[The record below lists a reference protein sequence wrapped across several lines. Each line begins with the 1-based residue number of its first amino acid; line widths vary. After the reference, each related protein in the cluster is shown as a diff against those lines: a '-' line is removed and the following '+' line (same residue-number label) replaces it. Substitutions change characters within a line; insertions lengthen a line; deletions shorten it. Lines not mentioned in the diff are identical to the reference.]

1 MQGATQGLW
10 GWAIAAVVLLLAG
23 AVIYGYNRLV
33 FHRARVA
40 AAWSDIDVQLKRRS
54 SLIPQLVACLKT
66 YMAYES
72 ATLAALTEQRQR
84 TQQHEAS
91 PAAERGVVEGQLSS
105 TLQQVFARAEAYP
118 ELKADAVF
126 LDLQRTLSEVEEHI
140 QMARRYYNGAVRA
153 LNVMVE
159 SVPSNLLA
167 KAFGFSQAAYFS
179 LDDAREGQSPT
190 LEF

>member
-1 MQGATQGLW
+1 MQGLW
-10 GWAIAAVVLLLAG
+10 GWGITAAVVAIAI
-23 AVIYGYNRLV
+23 AVVYGYNRLV

-54 SLIPQLVACLKT
+54 SLIPQLVAVLKT

-72 ATLAALTEQRQR
+72 ATLSALTEQRQR

-91 PAAERGVVEGQLSS
+91 PAAERGQVEGQLST
-105 TLQQVFARAEAYP
+105 TLQQVLARAEAYP

-126 LDLQRTLSEVEEHI
+126 LDLQQNLSAVEEHI
-140 QMARRYYNGAVRA
+140 QMARRYYNGAVRE
-153 LNVMVE
+153 LNVRVE

-167 KAFGFSQAAYFS
+167 RAFGFTQAAYFS
-179 LDDAREGQSPT
+179 LDDTRDGQSPT

>member
-1 MQGATQGLW
+1 MQGAMQGLW
-10 GWAIAAVVLLLAG
+10 GWGITAAVVVLAV
-23 AVIYGYNRLV
+23 AVIYAYNRLV

-54 SLIPQLVACLKT
+54 SLIPQLVAVLKT

-72 ATLAALTEQRQR
+72 ATLSALTEQRQR
-84 TQQHEAS
+84 TQQHESS
-91 PAAERGVVEGQLSS
+91 PAAERGVVEGQLSA
-105 TLQQVFARAEAYP
+105 TLHQVFARAEAYP

-140 QMARRYYNGAVRA
+140 QMARRYYNGAVRE

-159 SVPSNLLA
+159 SVPSNLVA
-167 KAFGFSQAAYFS
+167 QGFGFTQAAYFS
-179 LDDAREGQSPT
+179 LDDAGEGQSPT